1 MIDFSLIDTINPYVR
16 MMRLKRSAA
25 MSGKWKDIDNVFTY
39 IAAGSADFIVEGVKY
54 TLKPGDL
61 IIIPPYK
68 THVVISQGKDSL
80 VQYIMHFD
88 YYEEKARTKLVHKD
102 ILEDESD
109 SGNLSEKEKEL
120 SQDVLIAEIPEAE
133 RNNLARRYLS
143 LLREFRD
150 NRPGRELMIR
160 ADCIGLLILAFRN
173 TREAMP
179 EKAEDNEQRTKS
191 WLLIERAVEYINRQ
205 GIVNAPDNQAI
216 AHAAGVTPNY
226 LTRVFQEYLGISL
239 HKYVMNLKVEKAQ
252 QLLLSGR
259 VNVTE
264 AARMAGFSSIHV
276 LSKTF
281 KNYLGISP
289 SEFLDQSVNREGLVD
304 NLYQEPG
311 CEKE

>member
-1 MIDFSLIDTINPYVR
+1 MIDFSLVDRINPYVR

-39 IAAGSADFIVEGVKY
+39 VAAGSADFIVEGVKY

-102 ILEDESD
+102 ILEDENY
-109 SGNLSEKEKEL
+109 SGKLSEREKRI

-133 RNNLARRYLS
+133 RNNLVRRYLS
-143 LLREFRD
+143 LLREFKD
-150 NRPGRELMIR
+150 NRQGRELMIR
-160 ADCIGLLILAFRN
+160 AECIGLLVSAFRN
-173 TREAMP
+173 IREEGP
-179 EKAEDNEQRTKS
+179 GKAGDNEQRTKS
-191 WLLIERAVEYINRQ
+191 WLLIERAVEYINKQ
-205 GIVNAPDNQAI
+205 GVVNEPDNRAI
-216 AHAAGVTPNY
+216 ARAVGVSPNY
-226 LTRVFQEYLGISL
+226 LTKIFQDYLGISL
-239 HKYVMNLKVEKAQ
+239 HKYVMNLKVERVQ
-252 QLLLSGR
+252 QLLLSGK

-304 NLYQEPG
+304 NIYQEP
-311 CEKE
+311 EYDKE